1 MSGAAKVNFNV
12 HNLTDTV
19 VNAVDGVNFVQGRSV
34 RGPFGDPKEIFTSWP
49 AFVRTYGGLD
59 PTLETPTLIK
69 RILEKGG
76 SVRFNRIG
84 HYTDIE
90 DKSTL
95 TATKATILASKLITI
110 TGLTEGD
117 VINISSTV
125 LGEPI
130 TNLNVTMVASTTT
143 NLNNIAG
150 AIENLEVGT
159 AIATLTDEPTGAGT
173 IDFKPIDNDTDVVIT
188 KTSGTGTP
196 TFTPSTVTAELPFEI
211 TMKNPGKDGNN
222 MVVVISQGSN
232 GQANSYNLNVSHR
245 TDSSVSESYTNITI
259 PNAAYLDP
267 SFNNKTYLKDIVN
280 NSIHINVGYK
290 DLYGE
295 VPIVYEAPLLLNY
308 SGGTDGTVPTA
319 IDFIGSSNSNLG
331 FYAFD
336 NYTDSYYLVSFDIDD
351 ESVDVAGASYAFIR
365 QDIFYAIWLTSE
377 TKQALITER
386 DNLNIDNKF
395 VFFVGAGLL
404 TKNQATNEI
413 EDITPLAD
421 ILAAANR
428 SDAEFGPWYSFA
440 GPNRGIITD
449 VLGVNVNFGT
459 PAKAK
464 DLDELANR
472 GINMVVNKNNSVKLW
487 GNFTGQIASDQERYI
502 SIVKL
507 IIFIKK
513 SLRPTLETFL
523 EEPNDIP
530 TWKRIYYVVK
540 PFLDSLVTRRALYSY
555 QWLGDQD
562 AKGMNDLAINNPTDV
577 QDGKYK
583 VRLNIK
589 AINSIQDI
597 TIDITLTPTGL
608 DFELVT
614 NLI

>member
-19 VNAVDGVNFVQGRSV
+19 VNAVDGINFVQGRSV

-59 PTLETPTLIK
+59 PTLETPKLIK
-69 RILEKGG
+69 RMLEKGG
-76 SVRFNRIG
+76 SVRFNRVG

-90 DKSTL
+90 DRTSL
-95 TATKATILASKLITI
+95 DATKATILASKLITI

-117 VINISSTV
+117 VLKVASTV
-125 LGEPI
+125 SGEEI
-130 TNLNVTMVASTTT
+130 TSVNVTMVASTAI
-143 NLNNIAG
+143 NLTAIAG

-159 AIATLTDEPTGAGT
+159 AESAVTDAGTGSGT
-173 IDFKPIDNDTDVVIT
+173 IDFKPIDNNTNVLIT

-196 TFTPSTVTAELPFEI
+196 TFTPTNVTVDLPFDI
-211 TMKNPGKDGNN
+211 TLKNEGKDGNN
-222 MVVVISQGSN
+222 LVVVISQGSN
-232 GQANSYNLNVSHR
+232 GQANSYNLNITHR
-245 TDSSVSESYTNITI
+245 TDSSVSETYTNITI

-267 SFNNKTYLKDIVN
+267 NFTNKTYLKEIVN
-280 NSIHINVGYK
+280 NSIYINVGYK

-295 VPIVYEAPLLLNY
+295 IPIIFETPTLVNY
-308 SGGTDGTVPTA
+308 SGGTDGSTPVA
-319 IDFIGSSNSNLG
+319 SDYIGSSNSNLG
-331 FYAFD
+331 FNAFD
-336 NYTDSYYLVSFDIDD
+336 DYSDSYYLISFDIDD
-351 ESVDVAGASYAFIR
+351 DSVDVAGASYVFIR
-365 QDIFYAIWLTSE
+365 QDLFYGIRLTGK
-377 TKQALITER
+377 TKDALLNEMTA
-386 DNLNIDNKF
+386 LNIDNKF
-395 VFFVGAGLL
+395 VIYVGASIL
-404 TKNQATNEI
+404 TKDQDTNELVNI
-413 EDITPLAD
+413 NPFGD

-440 GPNRGIITD
+440 GPNRGVITD
-449 VLGVNVNFGT
+449 VLGVDVNFGT
-459 PAKAK
+459 AAKAK

-472 GINMVVNKNNSVKLW
+472 GINMVVNKNGSVKLW
-487 GNFTGQIASDQERYI
+487 GNFTGQKSSDQERYI

-507 IIFIKK
+507 VIFIKK

-523 EEPNDIP
+523 EEPNDLA

-540 PFLDSLVTRRALYSY
+540 PFLDSLVTRRAVYSY

-562 AKGMNDLAINNPTDV
+562 AKSMNDLAINNPTDV
-577 QDGKYK
+577 QNGKYK
-583 VRLNIK
+583 ARLNIK
-589 AINSIQDI
+589 PINSIQDI
-597 TIDITLTPTGL
+597 TIDIVLTPTGL